1 MILYGKSQ
9 AEGKPMK
16 LIDTKFVESTL
27 GKGLLQKADIRQL
40 RRLFIMPDSPDKF
53 IEFGTELLDLIHQ
66 FFSERGGIHSS
77 ISIPDLAK
85 MFSDINIPQNPH
97 LLKDVL
103 FEVKS
108 KVIAH
113 SVKVGNPYYI
123 GHMTSAVPYFMI
135 LLEMIIAALN
145 QNQVK
150 IESAK
155 SSTLVEREFIAW
167 MHRLVFNRGA
177 RFYKNNIQNRD
188 ISLGNITSDGT
199 MSNLTALLVARNRAF
214 PADGHF
220 PGVAKAGMYEAM
232 RHYGYE
238 RAVLI
243 VSKRGHYSID
253 KVARILGIGDDSVIK
268 VPVDSRNRMDIDRL
282 CHICRDI
289 RDTNERGGPKTK
301 IISIIG
307 IAGTTETGNIDEL
320 KSISKIAREHKTY
333 FHVDAAW
340 GGAVLLVNSFRYLLS
355 GIEKADSVSIDAHKL
370 MYTPASMG
378 ITLFRDETDLNHI
391 KHYSNY
397 IIRPDSVDQ
406 GRFTVEGSRPFSVLK
421 PWSTLKILGTNGFKV
436 LFEHAFELTAMLR
449 GIVDVH
455 PNFEAMNQPELFIF
469 NYRFV
474 PKKAQEK
481 IDHIMKGFE
490 NHIGKSYERL
500 LHELHRLEQINYLLN
515 ELNTEIHK
523 VIREEDTSFVSR
535 TMLDSPRYMGQNIVV
550 LRSITINPLTTPEM
564 LKEIIHAQ
572 NRIGVKIYKT
582 EFIHR
587 LEKI

>member
-1 MILYGKSQ
+1 
-9 AEGKPMK
+9 MK
-16 LIDTKFVESTL
+16 LIDTKWVDSTL
-27 GKGLLQKADIRQL
+27 GKGVWQKADIRQL
-40 RRLFIMPDSPDKF
+40 RKLFIMPDSPDKF

-103 FEVKS
+103 IEVKT

-123 GHMTSAVPYFMI
+123 GHMTTAVPYFMI

-145 QNQVK
+145 QNQIK

-177 RFYKNNIQNRD
+177 RFYKSNIQNRD

-199 MSNLTALLVARNRAF
+199 MSNLTALLVARNKAF
-214 PADGHF
+214 PADGNF
-220 PGVAKAGMYEAM
+220 PGIARAGMVEAM
-232 RHYGYE
+232 RHYGYD
-238 RAVLI
+238 RAVII

-253 KVARILGIGDDSVIK
+253 KVARIIGIGEDSVIK
-268 VPVDSRNRMDIDRL
+268 IPVDTRNRMDIDAL
-282 CHICRDI
+282 CRVCREI

-320 KSISKIAREHKTY
+320 KAIRKVANEYGAY

-340 GGAVLLVNSFRYLLS
+340 GGAVLLVSAFRYLLS

-370 MYTPASMG
+370 MYTPVSMG
-378 ITLFRDETDLNHI
+378 ITVFRDATDLNHI

-421 PWSTLKILGTNGFKV
+421 PWSTLKILGTSGFKV

-455 PNFEAMNQPELFIF
+455 CNFEAMNQPELFIF

-481 IDHIMKGFE
+481 IESIMKGFE
-490 NHIGKSYERL
+490 NHMGKSRERL
-500 LHELHRLEQINYLLN
+500 LHELHRLEQINHLLN
-515 ELNTEIHK
+515 ELNVEIHK

-535 TMLDSPRYMGQNIVV
+535 TMLDSPRYFGQNIVV
-550 LRSITINPLTTPEM
+550 LRAITINPLTTPEI

-572 NRIGVKIYKT
+572 NRIGVKIYKA